1 MKGLQAGS
9 KALPAAANFFLFPG
23 IFYGGGLWWF
33 ALFFFLKF
41 FMAEGFVKK
50 LQRTPDQIKKEM
62 KGLQAM
68 VEGAIRSA
76 GRRATAR
83 ASRQDAG
90 ESAG

>member
-1 MKGLQAGS
+1 M
-9 KALPAAANFFLFPG
+9 ALPAAADFFLFPG